1 MDAGQVFQISFVTAD
16 HHKNTGGELL
26 HVARARK
33 HAWLSPADRKKQQ
46 RLQPTS
52 SMVKKD
58 PRHFENSTR
67 NIQLL
72 SNGDVRKVHIR
83 LIRKFNHRTVL

>member
-16 HHKNTGGELL
+16 DQKNTGGELIT
-26 HVARARK
+26 VARARK
-33 HAWLSPADRKKQQ
+33 HNWLSPADRKKQQ
-46 RLQPTS
+46 QLQPVS

-58 PRHFENSTR
+58 PRHFANSTR

-72 SNGDVRKVHIR
+72 SNSDIRKIHIR
-83 LIRKFNHRTVL
+83 LIRTFNHKTVL